1 MPAWTE
7 ASKLQGMSCDEFCS
21 FILNAKASRGLG
33 RWLGLVQTAVLLAF
47 CGFGLQCGART
58 QAAPTLSPSE
68 ALRAAMDPFNQARAQ
83 NNDLTD
89 ADRLAL
95 SMGMARAARD
105 CVALS
110 ADSQGL
116 FDVPEQRLA
125 LGRLCLFGQQ
135 FEPARVALVGYLALP
150 KPQEREAALI
160 LLERAFL
167 GLDEVGSAY
176 AQVLSL
182 VQDYPYDGQIHQAAD
197 LTISA
202 NEGGA
207 PDPGNE
213 MNKEAMDLCETQRN
227 ATLPLLMQGKGLGD
241 VPASALY
248 ADALRC
254 VAVARSVGDHG
265 ADETLSK
272 LATIAE
278 EPVWEHTAELAL
290 MQQALGRAQMLGKPT
305 PVAALHG
312 HQVNGVG
319 GVTARVLPLGN
330 GTVILAAFTLWSP
343 SAAERIRALVA
354 LAPAR
359 SVYAVTSWAANTG
372 GQDASSPSVAAALVA
387 WKKTLPAQVPVLIVP
402 NAELQAFHVDQFPAG
417 VAVREGRVDSNSV
430 LGDGGAVRM
439 MVVGM
444 WGR

>member
-1 MPAWTE
+1 MGPLRLGPRDCFSYWFFLVGCCACSLQFSAGAQEARPA
-7 ASKLQGMSCDEFCS
+7 
-21 FILNAKASRGLG
+21 
-33 RWLGLVQTAVLLAF
+33 
-47 CGFGLQCGART
+47 
-58 QAAPTLSPSE
+58 LSPSE

-95 SMGMARAARD
+95 SMGMARASRD

-110 ADSQGL
+110 AATEL
-116 FDVPEQRLA
+116 DVRPDERLA

-135 FEPARVALVGYLALP
+135 FEPARAALVGYLALP
-150 KPQEREAALI
+150 APAEREAALI

-182 VQDYPYDGQIHQAAD
+182 VQDYSYDGQIHAAAD

-207 PDPGNE
+207 PDPANE
-213 MNKEAMDLCETQRN
+213 MNKEAMDLCEKQRD
-227 ATLPLLMQGKGLGD
+227 ATLPLLVQGKALGD
-241 VPASALY
+241 VPPSELY

-265 ADETLSK
+265 ADETLNK
-272 LATIAE
+272 LAAIAG

-290 MQQALGRAQMLGKPT
+290 MQQALARAEMLGKPA

-312 HQVNGVG
+312 HQVNLAG
-319 GVTARVLPLGN
+319 GVTARVVPLGH
-330 GTVILAAFTLWSP
+330 GTVILVAFTLWSP

-354 LAPAR
+354 LAPAH

-372 GQDASSPSVAAALVA
+372 GEDASSPSAAAALVA
-387 WKKTLPAQVPVLIVP
+387 WKKTIPAQVPVLIVP
-402 NAELQAFHVDQFPAG
+402 DAELQRFHVDQFPAG
-417 VAVREGRVDSNSV
+417 VAIREGRVDSNMV
-430 LGDGGAVRM
+430 LADGGAVRM
-439 MVVGM
+439 MVAGM
-444 WGR
+444 WGK

>member
-1 MPAWTE
+1 
-7 ASKLQGMSCDEFCS
+7 
-21 FILNAKASRGLG
+21 
-33 RWLGLVQTAVLLAF
+33 
-47 CGFGLQCGART
+47 
-58 QAAPTLSPSE
+58 
-68 ALRAAMDPFNQARAQ
+68 MDPFNQARAQ

-89 ADRLAL
+89 SDRLAL

-105 CVALS
+105 CAALS
-110 ADSQGL
+110 ADSQHL
-116 FDVPEQRLA
+116 VDQAEQRLA

-135 FEPARVALVGYLALP
+135 FEPARAALVGYLASP
-150 KPQEREAALI
+150 APPERETALI

>member
-1 MPAWTE
+1 
-7 ASKLQGMSCDEFCS
+7 
-21 FILNAKASRGLG
+21 
-33 RWLGLVQTAVLLAF
+33 
-47 CGFGLQCGART
+47 
-58 QAAPTLSPSE
+58 
-68 ALRAAMDPFNQARAQ
+68 MDPFNQARAQ

-105 CVALS
+105 CAALS
-110 ADSQGL
+110 ADSQHL
-116 FDVPEQRLA
+116 VDQAEQRLA

-135 FEPARVALVGYLALP
+135 FEPARAALVGYLASP
-150 KPQEREAALI
+150 APPERETALI

-343 SAAERIRALVA
+343 SAAERIPALVA

-359 SVYAVTSWAANTG
+359 SVYAVTRWAANTG